1 MARKMKG
8 KRHTK
13 EREEESKN
21 AQDQKVQKMK
31 AKRNKKEKML
41 NCNYMKE
48 KTRNGGKE
56 EARK

>member
-1 MARKMKG
+1 MKG